1 MWLIYGVGVAVFV
14 WVVVQAWDRRHSAAR
29 AGRQEAGRVDAES
42 TLHSLEN
49 DYSTQV
55 PHSAK
60 P

>member
-14 WVVVQAWDRRHSAAR
+14 WVVVQAWDRRHSAAL

-42 TLHSLEN
+42 MLHLLEN
-49 DYSTQV
+49 DYSTLV
-55 PHSAK
+55 PHSTK

>member
-1 MWLIYGVGVAVFV
+1 MWLIYGIGAAVFV

-42 TLHSLEN
+42 ALHSLEN

-55 PHSAK
+55 RGPAK
-60 P
+60 S